1 MYFGQIGR
9 IQSEPHKSHNIEES
23 RKFTERLSKRLVET
37 KESDSLLSGDD
48 LISHPPD
55 NKHWTRV
62 AENKNNAH
70 SNRSLKE
77 RNII

>member
-9 IQSEPHKSHNIEES
+9 IQSEPRKSHNIEES
-23 RKFTERLSKRLVET
+23 RKFTERLSKRLAET

-62 AENKNNAH
+62 AEKTMHTAT
-70 SNRSLKE
+70 E
-77 RNII
+77 V